1 MSATIVPTTSPGRPD
16 LSAGGFVVSRAAEL
30 GLLDALGDE
39 NEAERLAQFV
49 LSKKT
54 HLVVL
59 SGPPASG
66 KTMLVSR
73 WLIPALREASR
84 SRGATVSYAKCGRGI
99 PEVFAGDDGAERL
112 DVLLSRP
119 SIVIADEFD
128 EVFALSRDERRALF
142 DAFFAKLTRAHEGA
156 VVVAVVSEQHL
167 TNIYALSS
175 YDPAI
180 VSSVCE
186 IKPVGLADGLEL
198 EGAGRPARTLRA
210 ECATAKMCCNAFA
223 TSPRRSSVAAS
234 TSRSIS

>member
-16 LSAGGFVVSRAAEL
+16 LSAGGFVVSRAA
-30 GLLDALGDE
+30 
-39 NEAERLAQFV
+39 EAERLAQFV

-186 IKPVGLADGLEL
+186 IKPVGLADGLEQLAGEDPTSGVRYGEDVLQRLRDESQAL
-198 EGAGRPARTLRA
+198 ERRGIDVTFDLLKLLHDRF
-210 ECATAKMCCNAFA
+210 AK
-223 TSPRRSSVAAS
+223 R
-234 TSRSIS
+234 